1 MKKMLAALLCAALA
15 LGLFAGCADTGA
27 CAHARTHAGGERR

>member
-15 LGLFAGCADTGA
+15 LGLFAGCGWRI
-27 CAHARTHAGGERR
+27 CASAK